1 MKEYKNSGMSYTV
14 CDILYV
20 NQCLTVRLEIII
32 AKTPD
37 LGIEIRED
45 KNLK

>member
-20 NQCLTVRLEIII
+20 DQSLIVRLEIMI

-37 LGIEIRED
+37 LDIEIRED
-45 KNLK
+45 KNLR